1 MARYTG
7 IFTAQNVELNT
18 PIQMCPLVESQ
29 GSEQIFF
36 LFKHLRGVDVRLDPN
51 LDQAVVYV

>member
-1 MARYTG
+1 
-7 IFTAQNVELNT
+7 
-18 PIQMCPLVESQ
+18 MCPLVESQ